1 MIQIPY
7 IIVPVIALCC
17 YSFLLIMFMAAKKS
31 KVIYSFMALL
41 VAFIFWSSG
50 SLFMRLQAVPGVN
63 FWYEVSIIGLFLLP
77 LLLYNFVAAFIG
89 QKGYFLRII
98 YTICT
103 AAILLAVHFHL
114 FLKHPTIEIMA
125 DGQPHF
131 IYDITWPVIF
141 PMIFSTFV
149 VISIIY
155 MVVKDVKTNKMNFER
170 FLPIL
175 IGIIILLIGNFMD
188 VFPVIGEFPGDT
200 LAGIINAG
208 FMVYALYK
216 RRLFNL
222 TLLVSRSTS
231 YIVTAIFVFGI
242 FAYGIRPFERFM
254 VGAYPWMAA
263 YDTLIIAV
271 LFAGI
276 SILAFAF
283 TKKLLDK
290 IFVKDELAQA
300 ELLKYFSQ
308 EVSKSLNLDDI
319 LTKLVYVVQKGV
331 NVEKIYVCLPDEQA
345 QCFQTVH
352 SASPLDSKT
361 FQLSFTNPCVKWL
374 ISNNTCMVVKEFQ
387 RTIFFKA
394 LWQDEKKQLEDL
406 DIECLVPLKCDE
418 ELAGIVMLSRKM
430 KNRNFSFDD
439 INFLDSVN
447 SVGSIAIKNAR
458 LYEKAYLEARYDDLT
473 GLLNRKY
480 FYETITEEAQ
490 KAANNSLA
498 LLIMNIDDFKLYNQ
512 LYGNR
517 EGDMALRNIAQRIM
531 GCVGSQGIP
540 ARYSGKEFAVI
551 LPNFDA
557 FSTINLAE
565 NIRRQVANMTEF
577 DESAVIRTLTMSC
590 GICIMPYTATTVK
603 QLIENADMAVFNAK
617 RSGKNKVEVYSL
629 KEPQLGMSQD
639 LSSMKPDVYS
649 DYASTIYALTA
660 AIDVKDH
667 YTFNHS
673 QKVAEYATT
682 LAAAISLND
691 EHVEIIREAALLHD
705 IGKIG
710 IPESILNKQGKLTD
724 DEYKAI
730 KKHVENS
737 IAMIRHLPSLDYVIP
752 AVLGHHERWD
762 GKGYPRGIAGEDIPI
777 SARCLAI
784 ADAFDAMTTERSY
797 KKALS
802 IEFAQSE
809 INNQAGRQFDP
820 TLASVFVNLIENNQ
834 IHI

>member
-7 IIVPVIALCC
+7 IVVPAIALCC
-17 YSFLLIMFMAAKKS
+17 YSFLLITIMAAKKS
-31 KVIYSFMALL
+31 KVIYSYMAIL
-41 VAFIFWSSG
+41 VAFILWASG
-50 SLFMRLQAVPGVN
+50 SLFMRMQAWPGMN
-63 FWYEVSIIGLFLLP
+63 FWYEVSIIGVFLLP
-77 LLLYNFVAAFIG
+77 LLFYNFVAAFIE
-89 QKGYFLRII
+89 QKGYFLKIL
-98 YTICT
+98 YTIGT
-103 AAILLAVHFHL
+103 AAIILAIHFHL
-114 FLKHPTIEIMA
+114 FLKHPTVEIMA

-141 PMIFSTFV
+141 PMVFSTI
-149 VISIIY
+149 VIGSIFY
-155 MVVKDVKTNKMNFER
+155 MVIKDVRKNRMNFDR
-170 FLPIL
+170 LLPVL
-175 IGIIILLIGNFMD
+175 IGLGILFLGNIMD
-188 VFPVIGEFPGDT
+188 VFPFIGEFPGDT
-200 LAGIINAG
+200 LSGIINAF
-208 FMVYALYK
+208 FMVYALAK
-216 RRLFNL
+216 RRLLNL
-222 TLLVSRSTS
+222 TLLISRSTA
-231 YIVTAIFVFGI
+231 YVVTALFVFVI
-242 FAYGIRPFERFM
+242 FANAIQPFERFIVETM
-254 VGAYPWMAA
+254 PWLAGYETM
-263 YDTLIIAV
+263 IVAV
-271 LFAGI
+271 LFASI
-276 SILAFAF
+276 SIVAFYF

-290 IFVKDELAQA
+290 IFVRDEMAQA
-300 ELLKYFSQ
+300 ELLKYFSRD
-308 EVSKSLNLDDI
+308 VSKSLNLDEI
-319 LTKLVYVVQKGV
+319 MTKLVYVVQKGV
-331 NVEKIYVCLPDEQA
+331 NVEKIYVCLPDEKTQS
-345 QCFQTVH
+345 FKTVH
-352 SASPLDSKT
+352 SASPLDSRSY
-361 FQLSFTNPCVKWL
+361 QLSYTNPCVKWL

-394 LWQDEKKQLEDL
+394 LWQEEKKQLEDL
-406 DIECLVPLKCDE
+406 EIECLVPLKCDE
-418 ELAGIVMLSRKM
+418 ELAGIIMLSKKQ
-430 KNRNFSFDD
+430 KNRGFTFDD

-480 FYETITEEAQ
+480 FYEAINEEAL
-490 KAANNSLA
+490 KTSNNSLA
-498 LLIMNIDDFKLYNQ
+498 LLILNIDDFKLFNQ

-517 EGDMALRNIAQRIM
+517 EGDEALRNIAQTIL
-531 GCVGSQGIP
+531 GSVGTQGIT

-557 FSTINLAE
+557 YSSINLAE
-565 NIRRQVANMTEF
+565 NIRKQVANINQDQEAAAM
-577 DESAVIRTLTMSC
+577 RTLTLSC

-629 KEPQLGMSQD
+629 KEPVVGPAKELTD
-639 LSSMKPDVYS
+639 LKPDVYTE
-649 DYASTIYALTA
+649 YASTIYALTA

-724 DEYKAI
+724 DEYTTM

-802 IEFAQSE
+802 IDFARNE

-820 TLASVFVNLIENNQ
+820 TLAGVFVRLIEDNQ
-834 IHI
+834 IHL